1 MRKAIAI
8 FAAKMSAKLIKALKL
23 GNASSLPGRLA
34 LKIYPSLLRDYAG
47 TLADGSSSV
56 RLAVSGTNGKT
67 TSVGLL
73 DSIYEVYA
81 SKDNLISNRLG
92 ANLYYGVATAFA
104 LSMSAAKQKQ
114 DFILEVDE
122 AALRSVVKDLKP
134 DLIALTN
141 IFRDQLDRFGE
152 IDTTRRFIQEAIDE
166 VKDVNLV
173 INYDDTKIRSLKSS
187 SGSKR
192 YFYKLEIADE
202 LKSELNYE
210 VSDKA
215 SSLEDL
221 DLENDIDEM
230 YLIKAFLK
238 KITSSG
244 SVFDLIYSGKSIE
257 VNLNLPGIYNVYNA
271 LLAASVFIA
280 YDCPLGLIKE
290 GLEAYQGSFG
300 RAQNKIING
309 KSSNIFLIKNPKGCS
324 EVLNLIKL
332 DQNAM
337 NLIIINDDYADGRD
351 VSWLW
356 DADFELLAATKQDSV
371 DIDFVCSGNRAYDMA
386 LRLKYAGISASR
398 IYVEEDIS
406 LALDYASQNQEHR
419 SLNVLPTYTALLYLE
434 KILNLTESIG
444 LKN

>member
-1 MRKAIAI
+1 MQKKLAI
-8 FAAKMSAKLIKALKL
+8 FAANFSAKLIKFLKL
-23 GNASSLPGRLA
+23 GNASSLPGRIA
-34 LKIYPSLLRDYAG
+34 LKIYPELLKDYFESLDSSASSLR
-47 TLADGSSSV
+47 V
-56 RLAVSGTNGKT
+56 AVSGTNGKT

-81 SKDNLISNRLG
+81 SKENLISNRLG
-92 ANLYYGVATAFA
+92 ANLYYGIATAFI
-104 LSMSAAKQKQ
+104 LSMVDKHEKQ

-134 DLIALTN
+134 DLMALTN

-166 VKDVNLV
+166 VQDVNLV
-173 INYDDTKIRSLKSS
+173 INYDDPKIRSLKSS

-192 YFYKLEIADE
+192 YFYKLEISDE
-202 LKSELNYE
+202 LKNKIDYK
-210 VSDKA
+210 VSDKDA
-215 SSLEDL
+215 SLEEL

-230 YLIKAFLK
+230 YLIKGFLK
-238 KITSSG
+238 EVNSSG
-244 SVFDLIYSGKSIE
+244 TVFDLKYAGKAIE
-257 VNLNLPGIYNVYNA
+257 INLNLPGIYNVYNA

-280 YDCPLGLIKE
+280 YDCPLNLIKE
-290 GLEAYQGSFG
+290 GLEGYKGSFG

-332 DQNAM
+332 DEQAI

-356 DADFELLAATKQDSV
+356 DADFETLAEANKESENV
-371 DIDFVCSGNRAYDMA
+371 DFICSGNRAYDMA
-386 LRLKYAGISASR
+386 LRLKYAGISAKR
-398 IYVEEDIS
+398 IYVEEYIKT
-406 LALDYASQNQEHR
+406 ALDYASKTQTDR
-419 SLNVLPTYTALLYLE
+419 PLNILPTYTALLYLE
-434 KILNLTESIG
+434 KILSLTKSI
-444 LKN
+444 KA